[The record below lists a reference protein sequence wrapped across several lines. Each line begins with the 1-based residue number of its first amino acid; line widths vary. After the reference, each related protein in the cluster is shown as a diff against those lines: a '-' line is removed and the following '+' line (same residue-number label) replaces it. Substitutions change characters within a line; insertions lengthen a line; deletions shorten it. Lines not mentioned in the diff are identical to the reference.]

1 MCIILNQDNKFI
13 LFTLSPSTSLD
24 MIPDDAN
31 IQKIHITT
39 PKLGINMVYLTSLS
53 LQKRYFGVNVID
65 AIFEP
70 STN

>member
-1 MCIILNQDNKFI
+1 
-13 LFTLSPSTSLD
+13 